1 MPRVSNEERRRLKE
15 EAILESARSVFL
27 RKGFI
32 DVTMKDIIEECGI
45 SRGGIYLYYDSVD
58 DIFVAGAAHRNK
70 RKFEVIRDLIKTNMP
85 FLELLDAYFEMQKNR
100 LLHMENSMLR
110 SMYEYFFTHKGPEDR
125 RFQQS
130 QFDNVKNTIIEILEL
145 GVRQGC
151 LDGGNIAPLA
161 ENFMF
166 VIEGLSV
173 LALLGGITQE
183 RIDIQFKLM
192 RSMLPMIEK

>member
-70 RKFEVIRDLIKTNMP
+70 RKFEVI
-85 FLELLDAYFEMQKNR
+85 
-100 LLHMENSMLR
+100 
-110 SMYEYFFTHKGPEDR
+110 
-125 RFQQS
+125 
-130 QFDNVKNTIIEILEL
+130 
-145 GVRQGC
+145 
-151 LDGGNIAPLA
+151 
-161 ENFMF
+161 
-166 VIEGLSV
+166 
-173 LALLGGITQE
+173 GI
-183 RIDIQFKLM
+183 
-192 RSMLPMIEK
+192 

>member
-70 RKFEVIRDLIKTNMP
+70 RKFEVIRNLIKTNMP
-85 FLELLDAYFEMQKNR
+85 FLDLLDAYFEMQKNR
-100 LLHMENSMLR
+100 LLHMEDSMLR

-125 RFQQS
+125 RFQQA

-151 LDGGNIAPLA
+151 LDGDNIAPLA

-183 RIDIQFKLM
+183 RIDTQFKLM